1 MTALTPALSCSSYRP
16 NAPFTELVCLS
27 NSSGAVGY
35 YAERSDTRPLGQRV
49 IEDLLLP
56 RPLS

>member
-1 MTALTPALSCSSYRP
+1 VTALIPALSCSSCRP

-27 NSSGAVGY
+27 NSSGAVEY
-35 YAERSDTRPLGQRV
+35 YAERSDNRPLGQRV
-49 IEDLLLP
+49 TEDLLLP